1 MAVGHCKDLLRLV
14 NCYVD
19 FLQKDCEQNVSG
31 ETQISSLYISFDF
44 FPPPSVTSC
53 NFSIFLSY
61 KSQLSSSV
69 CTEEDTAGTWC
80 FSVISLGT
88 VTLQADTLPEG
99 CFRAAS
105 CSFVVN

>member
-1 MAVGHCKDLLRLV
+1 MNKTCEAKLKYRTFTSASMSFIH
-14 NCYVD
+14 
-19 FLQKDCEQNVSG
+19 LQSHLA
-31 ETQISSLYISFDF
+31 ILAF
-44 FPPPSVTSC
+44 FSVTER
-53 NFSIFLSY
+53 
-61 KSQLSSSV
+61 QLSSSV